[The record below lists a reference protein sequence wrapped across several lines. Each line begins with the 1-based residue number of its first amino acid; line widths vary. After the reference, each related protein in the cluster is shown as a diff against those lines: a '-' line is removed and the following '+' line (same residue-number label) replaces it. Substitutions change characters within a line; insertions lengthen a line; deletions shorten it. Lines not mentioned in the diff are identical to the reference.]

1 MADRVIPT
9 RTNLMV
15 FIGLLALTLATTL
28 IARVDLGAWHLP
40 VALAIAAAKTL
51 LIALYFMHLRWS
63 PGLLGLVAL
72 GAALWL
78 AVLLG
83 GSMDDYATRIWL
95 FPSGR

>member
-15 FIGLLALTLATTL
+15 FIWLLALTLATTL

-40 VALAIAAAKTL
+40 VALAIAAAKTA

-72 GAALWL
+72 GAVLWL
-78 AVLLG
+78 AILLG

-95 FPSGR
+95 LAPGR